1 MTSQYKSCQRH
12 FDLNI
17 GIIKYSPVRI
27 KFNIQGELN
36 DKLGLVPCNF
46 VEEIENI
53 EDFEKQQ
60 QQKQQEKQEESSEV
74 VKEEKVADK
83 PTTSNIRPSARLIS
97 PIREDIKL
105 RKSMKKSGRSG
116 KNFLKTDSVCLI
128 N

>member
-1 MTSQYKSCQRH
+1 M
-12 FDLNI
+12 
-17 GIIKYSPVRI
+17 
-27 KFNIQGELN
+27 
-36 DKLGLVPCNF
+36 
-46 VEEIENI
+46 EEIENI

-128 N
+128 SWTLVVIFICCVVELLLRIMNLIVWKLIVRGCFSIK